1 MPSEE
6 AVYDAL
12 RLIDDPEIGLNLVD
26 LGMIYGVTIE
36 GGRVRIAMT
45 LTTQGCPLHDAMLPA
60 VEQVVG
66 QIDGVE
72 QVEVD
77 LVWEPP
83 WTPERLSPLAAV
95 ALGWSKA

>member
-6 AVYDAL
+6 AVYNAL

-26 LGMIYGVTIE
+26 LGMIYGVIVE
-36 GGRVRIAMT
+36 GSRVRIAMT
-45 LTTQGCPLHDAMLPA
+45 LTTQGCPLHEAMLPA

-72 QVEVD
+72 QVDVD

-83 WTPERLSPLAAV
+83 WTPERLSPPAAA
-95 ALGWSKA
+95 ALGWSEA

>member
-6 AVYDAL
+6 AVYNAL

-66 QIDGVE
+66 QLEGVE
-72 QVEVD
+72 QVAVD

-83 WTPERLSPLAAV
+83 WTPDRLSPLAAA
-95 ALGWSKA
+95 ALGWSRA